1 MKTRILLGLLVI
13 GGWVLPVTAD
23 DRSNAEFNTRLVNLQ
38 AADARQAAKLI
49 QQTVMNRG
57 RAGYEQATNSV
68 VITGP
73 ANEVETAERLLGE
86 LDKSALRETGVR
98 SSVIRM
104 GHAPGDFLD
113 LVHALISPGTSLS
126 FDSSSGILVIRGKA
140 SDITEVERLVKVV
153 SEKDPSPTRRAKP
166 SR

>member
-73 ANEVETAERLLGE
+73 RQRGADCR
-86 LDKSALRETGVR
+86 ALAG
-98 SSVIRM
+98 
-104 GHAPGDFLD
+104 
-113 LVHALISPGTSLS
+113 
-126 FDSSSGILVIRGKA
+126 
-140 SDITEVERLVKVV
+140 
-153 SEKDPSPTRRAKP
+153 
-166 SR
+166 